1 MSNQD
6 TKKGDD
12 EKEVQ
17 NSKED
22 QKGEENDKNDEG
34 YFLILKPNEEKI
46 DFQDLNYKSK
56 NKIMPPIIFK
66 NRVEKGEE
74 ASLEEIVFKFKN
86 KRKKRK

>member
-1 MSNQD
+1 MSTQD

-12 EKEVQ
+12 EEEVQ
-17 NSKED
+17 NSKEN

-46 DFQDLNYKSK
+46 HFQGLNFKSK

-66 NRVEKGEE
+66 DRVEKGGETC
-74 ASLEEIVFKFKN
+74 LEEIV
-86 KRKKRK
+86 

>member
-12 EKEVQ
+12 EEEVQ

-46 DFQDLNYKSK
+46 DFQGLNYKSK

-66 NRVEKGEE
+66 NRE
-74 ASLEEIVFKFKN
+74 
-86 KRKKRK
+86 